1 MLDPKLISKISSIS
15 SVLEVSG
22 YPKPGNVHRM
32 NDFPDMVFE
41 DFLISG
47 VVTGETIENA
57 TKHIKKHGVEN
68 SQVGKYI
75 LNAINE
81 TDKWIKNNTNLGIMM
96 LEVPIAQ
103 ATIISEN
110 FNQIQENIGLILKNS
125 TVEDAINL
133 YDAINIADAGG
144 MGDQEEYDVQ
154 SENAKNELRENNQT
168 MFDVLE
174 ISSKWDQLAYEL
186 TNKMPTLFNTGFKT
200 FQTIKKESS
209 INNATITTF
218 LTLLSQVPDTL
229 ISRKYGIECAKN
241 ISNKAKNILE
251 NKNNE
256 NFKKQLIEFDKYLF
270 ENKFNPGTT
279 ADLTAS
285 SIMLSFL
292 NEAEQK

>member
-103 ATIISEN
+103 ATIIS
-110 FNQIQENIGLILKNS
+110 
-125 TVEDAINL
+125 
-133 YDAINIADAGG
+133 
-144 MGDQEEYDVQ
+144 
-154 SENAKNELRENNQT
+154 
-168 MFDVLE
+168 
-174 ISSKWDQLAYEL
+174 
-186 TNKMPTLFNTGFKT
+186 
-200 FQTIKKESS
+200 
-209 INNATITTF
+209 
-218 LTLLSQVPDTL
+218 
-229 ISRKYGIECAKN
+229 
-241 ISNKAKNILE
+241 
-251 NKNNE
+251 
-256 NFKKQLIEFDKYLF
+256 
-270 ENKFNPGTT
+270 
-279 ADLTAS
+279 
-285 SIMLSFL
+285 
-292 NEAEQK
+292 

>member
-75 LNAINE
+75 LNAVNE

-200 FQTIKKESS
+200 VQTIIKH
-209 INNATITTF
+209 
-218 LTLLSQVPDTL
+218 
-229 ISRKYGIECAKN
+229 
-241 ISNKAKNILE
+241 
-251 NKNNE
+251 
-256 NFKKQLIEFDKYLF
+256 
-270 ENKFNPGTT
+270 
-279 ADLTAS
+279 
-285 SIMLSFL
+285 
-292 NEAEQK
+292 